1 MAKPKITSTGD
12 KDHHFLKVLVYGP
25 AGTGKTRL
33 CATVENGIIISAEGG
48 LLSLRDYDL
57 PVIEVSTLADVQNA
71 FDYLANNEEG
81 KAYKWICIDSLSE
94 IGEVVLA
101 QEKQAAGDQRKAYG
115 EMADRMTALVRAF
128 HKLPRNI
135 YMSCKVEPLEDNGA
149 VKWGPSMPGK
159 KLGPNLA
166 YFFDAVF
173 AMRVKQTD
181 EGITRALQTTTDG
194 QWTAKDRSGA
204 LATFEE
210 PDLEKI
216 LNKIV
221 PPTK

>member
-1 MAKPKITSTGD
+1 
-12 KDHHFLKVLVYGP
+12 
-25 AGTGKTRL
+25 
-33 CATVENGIIISAEGG
+33 
-48 LLSLRDYDL
+48 
-57 PVIEVSTLADVQNA
+57 
-71 FDYLANNEEG
+71 
-81 KAYKWICIDSLSE
+81 
-94 IGEVVLA
+94 
-101 QEKQAAGDQRKAYG
+101 
-115 EMADRMTALVRAF
+115 
-128 HKLPRNI
+128 
-135 YMSCKVEPLEDNGA
+135 MSCKVEPLEDNGA